1 MGLNRVWP
9 YYKIFD
15 IELKHERLWV
25 EFDQI
30 KAKGLGKES
39 NQAEGIFGV

>member
-1 MGLNRVWP
+1 MGLDRVWP
-9 YYKIFD
+9 YYKIF
-15 IELKHERLWV
+15 ELKHERLWV

-39 NQAEGIFGV
+39 NQAEGMFGV